1 MSFRAKRS
9 VIEESLTVHN
19 ERCLDFARHDK
30 KPARRPADALDRC
43 RRHDPLVSHGQFA
56 VAARRLRSSKAGI
69 YFLRD
74 DQGRTLAL
82 SADAAPTCR
91 DEATARGLAFSR
103 SFYINPIMG
112 RGVAVAITSRCDCLV
127 DLVVSLCCLCLR
139 VTCWSHCV
147 QCIWIESAESAPSDP
162 RAHRHAANICSFSH
176 RVADLAENSKGRSL
190 ESAGS
195 RLRVCVAHC
204 RNVDQGTD
212 SLRVFASGNCAVS
225 MAHGCSRGR

>member
-43 RRHDPLVSHGQFA
+43 RRHNPLVSNRQFA

-74 DQGRTLAL
+74 DQGRTLVL
-82 SADAAPTCR
+82 SADATRTCR
-91 DEATARGLAFSR
+91 DEATAHWLDFSR

-112 RGVAVAITSRCDCLV
+112 RGVAVTIPSGGNSLV
-127 DLVVSLCCLCLR
+127 DLVVSRCWVCLR
-139 VTCWSHCV
+139 INCWLDSARRV
-147 QCIWIESAESAPSDP
+147 WVESAESAPGDS
-162 RAHRHAANICSFSH
+162 RAHRHATGTRNFSDGLI
-176 RVADLAENSKGRSL
+176 DLAENSERRSV
-190 ESAGS
+190 ETAGS
-195 RLRVCVAHC
+195 DLHLRIAHRL
-204 RNVDQGTD
+204 NVDQGTD
-212 SLRVFASGNCAVS
+212 CLRVFTSGNCAVS
-225 MAHGCSRGR
+225 MAHSCSWGW